1 MKYHIT
7 KEAAVAFRRI
17 IFWAG
22 VVACAVSCQDEE
34 LMPGT
39 DTEGFIAFRVLDGN
53 SVTLTRTAS
62 GNEYGSSLPS
72 VSGSIPVIVGGDTIG
87 MGFTAERNNDLIFA
101 EKPQTLTRGASFG
114 NGDDGKAV
122 TAFQVTA
129 FRDADHST
137 ATNPYLKDEQ
147 VEVEDS
153 DGIGRTGKYWPAGS
167 LSFCA
172 YAYSKENAKSLVEGL
187 KFEKTDKGLTGSFTY
202 SLPEAGKEEEED
214 KRNDPANQPDLVFAM
229 APDVKSVKDAP
240 TEPVD
245 LLFHH
250 ALSAIVFKIG
260 TIHAERVK
268 LKSIALENFYG
279 KGSCEM
285 STQKIVSSDKTEY
298 IGRNNVTFDWTQ
310 AGEQN
315 NTYVLGLNSQQI
327 QKDDDKEHW
336 FGEEAVDGGGNK
348 IGIEECT
355 FMMIP
360 QTLGEN
366 SNIVLKF
373 FLGDDEKEYTFS
385 KPLKDI
391 TLNDENK
398 LTEFRADT
406 KYIFTIG
413 LNGDVDITVTDDV
426 VGSEKNNLK
435 IQNTGIA
442 NGYIRAAI
450 VGYWADENGNAVEV
464 WNREEEK
471 GNFTG
476 GLPGDGWKEGDDGFY
491 YYQKVVP
498 HNGYTSQLFE
508 KYVLSEKNKN
518 AHPNQ
523 TLILD
528 IVGQI
533 VIEDERDAAGWQ
545 KTFGE

>member
-1 MKYHIT
+1 MTYGMKYHIT
-7 KEAAVAFRRI
+7 KESAVAFRRI

-22 VVACAVSCQDEE
+22 VVACAVSCRDEE

-39 DTEGFIAFRVLDGN
+39 DTEGFIVFRIMEG
-53 SVTLTRTAS
+53 SPETVTRAES
-62 GNEYGSSLPS
+62 GNECEDSFTS
-72 VSGSIPVIVGGDTIG
+72 VSGSIPMIVGGDTIG
-87 MGFTAERNNDLIFA
+87 LGFTAARNNDLIFA
-101 EKPQTLTRGASFG
+101 EKPQNLTRGASFG
-114 NGDDGKAV
+114 SKDEGKAV
-122 TAFQVTA
+122 TDFQVTA
-129 FRDADHST
+129 FRDDSHST
-137 ATNPYLKDEQ
+137 DRNPYLDDVNVK
-147 VEVEDS
+147 VS
-153 DGIGRTGKYWPAGS
+153 DGFGRTGKYWPAGS

-172 YAYSKENAKSLVEGL
+172 YAYSKENAKDLVEGL
-187 KFEKTDKGLTGSFTY
+187 EFKKTEDGLTGSFTY
-202 SLPEAGKEEEED
+202 SLPEAGKED
-214 KRNDPANQPDLVFAM
+214 DGKRNDPVNQPDLVFAM
-229 APDVKSVKDAP
+229 TPDVESVTNAQ
-240 TEPVD
+240 TAPVD

-260 TIHAERVK
+260 TIHAESVK
-268 LKSIALENFYG
+268 LKSVALENFYG

-298 IGRNNVTFDWTQ
+298 IGRNNVTFNWVPS
-310 AGEQN
+310 GEQN

-336 FGEEAVDGGGNK
+336 FGEEAVDVGGNK
-348 IGIEECT
+348 IDIEECT

-373 FLGDDEKEYTFS
+373 FLGDDEREYTFS

-450 VGYWADENGNAVEV
+450 AGYWADENGNAMEM
-464 WNREEEK
+464 WNWEEEK
-471 GNFTG
+471 ENFKS
-476 GLPGDGWKEGDDGFY
+476 LPGDGWKEGDDGFY
-491 YYQKVVP
+491 YYTKVVP
-498 HNGYTSQLFE
+498 HNEYTSKLFE
-508 KYVLSEKNKN
+508 EYVLSEENKN

>member
-1 MKYHIT
+1 MKHHTIT

-22 VVACAVSCQDEE
+22 VVACAASCRDEE
-34 LMPGT
+34 LMSGT
-39 DTEGFIAFRVLDGN
+39 DTGGLIAFRILEGN
-53 SVTLTRTAS
+53 PAAVTRAAS
-62 GNEYGSSLPS
+62 GNEGDGSFASAC
-72 VSGSIPVIVGGDTIG
+72 GSIPLIIGGDTIG
-87 MGFTAERNNDLIFA
+87 MGITTERNNDVIFA
-101 EKPQTLTRGASFG
+101 ERPQTLTRGASFG
-114 NGDDGKAV
+114 KDPGGKEV
-122 TAFQVTA
+122 TDFQVTA
-129 FRDADHST
+129 FRDNSHST
-137 ATNPYLKDEQ
+137 DGNPYLNKEP
-147 VEVEDS
+147 VKVS
-153 DGIGRTGKYWPAGS
+153 DGLGRTGKYWPAGS

-172 YAYSKENAKSLVEGL
+172 YAYSKENAKDLVKGL
-187 KFEKTDKGLTGSFTY
+187 EFKKTEVGLTGSFTY
-202 SLPEAGKEEEED
+202 SLPEAGKED
-214 KRNDPANQPDLVFAM
+214 DGKRNDPANQPDLVFAM
-229 APDVKSVKDAP
+229 TPDVESVKNAA
-240 TEPVD
+240 TQPVN

-250 ALSAIVFKIG
+250 ALSAIVFKVG
-260 TIHAERVK
+260 SVKAESVT

-279 KGSCEM
+279 SGNCTMNSG
-285 STQKIVSSDKTEY
+285 KIESDDDNSEKNDVKFQWET
-298 IGRNNVTFDWTQ
+298 T
-310 AGEQN
+310 GEPN

-336 FGEEAVDGGGNK
+336 FGENAETEAGEK

-360 QTLGEN
+360 QTFAEN

-373 FLGDDEKEYTFS
+373 LLGNDAQEYTFS
-385 KPLKDI
+385 KPLSDI
-391 TLNDENK
+391 TLSDESK
-398 LTEFRADT
+398 LTEFKPDT

-426 VGSEKNNLK
+426 VGSKKNNLQ

-442 NGYIRAAI
+442 NGYIRATI
-450 VGYWADENGNAVEV
+450 VGYWADESGNVMEA
-464 WNREEEK
+464 WNWEEEK
-471 GNFTG
+471 ENFIS
-476 GLPGDGWKEGDDGFY
+476 LPGDGWKKGGDGFY
-491 YYQKVVP
+491 YYTKVVP
-498 HNGYTSQLFE
+498 HNEYTSKLFE
-508 KYVLSEKNKN
+508 EYVLSEENKN